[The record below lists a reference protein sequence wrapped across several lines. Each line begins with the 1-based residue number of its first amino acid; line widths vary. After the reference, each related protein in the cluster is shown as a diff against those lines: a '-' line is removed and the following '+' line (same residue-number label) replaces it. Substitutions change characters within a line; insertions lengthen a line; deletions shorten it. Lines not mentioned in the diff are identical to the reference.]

1 MITLDVGCG
10 NRPLSESPE
19 DSDIIVHMDKDPVR
33 LLGLFVVVADA
44 HMMPFRRGIFWRIY
58 ASHVLE
64 HCMVPLRALIEFG
77 QAITRWG
84 YVEVRIPD
92 KVYQVHEQIDHF
104 YTWTASTI
112 GNLMSLVF
120 DDVTVTSNFRVFGHD
135 ALGLMKLEGI
145 IRLFRLITK
154 SEIVAIGRSFNGR

>member
-10 NRPLSESPE
+10 NRPLHESSQ
-19 DSDIIVHMDKDPVR
+19 DSFTIIHVDKDPVR

-44 HMMPFRRGIFWRIY
+44 HMLPFRRGIFWRIY

-64 HCMVPLRALIEFG
+64 HCLVPLRVLLEFG
-77 QAITRWG
+77 QAITRRG

-92 KVYQVHEQIDHF
+92 KVYQVHEQFDHF

-112 GNLMSLVF
+112 GNLMSMVF
-120 DDVTVTSNFRVFGHD
+120 DDVHVTSNFRVFGHD
-135 ALGLMKLEGI
+135 VLELLKLEGV
-145 IRLFRLITK
+145 IRYFRLITK
-154 SEIVAIGRSFNGR
+154 SEIVAIGRSFNGK